1 MCNDYFIVM
10 SRPRF
15 GKKNKNGEKWK
26 EVEERKKEEETDG
39 TKCGWT
45 KDFSFLG

>member
-26 EVEERKKEEETDG
+26 EVEERKKEEETVEQNVAEL
-39 TKCGWT
+39 KILV
-45 KDFSFLG
+45 F